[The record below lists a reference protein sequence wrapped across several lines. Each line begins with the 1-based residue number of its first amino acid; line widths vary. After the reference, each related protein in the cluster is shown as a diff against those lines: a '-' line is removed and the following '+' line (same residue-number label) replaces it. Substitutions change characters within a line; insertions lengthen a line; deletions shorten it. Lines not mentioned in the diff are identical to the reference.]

1 VVINCTPSV
10 PIDPARE
17 EYCEAVQEK
26 VWLYCNYDYYHF
38 L

>member
-1 VVINCTPSV
+1 MEDKDVVINCTPSV

-26 VWLYCNYDYYHF
+26 V
-38 L
+38 